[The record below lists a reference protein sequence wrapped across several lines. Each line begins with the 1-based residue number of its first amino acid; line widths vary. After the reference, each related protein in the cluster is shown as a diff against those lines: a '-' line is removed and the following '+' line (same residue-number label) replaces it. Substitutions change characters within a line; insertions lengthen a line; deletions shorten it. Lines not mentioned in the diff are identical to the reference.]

1 MNNDAI
7 IYSKQQILV
16 GPISKHASIFKPVF
30 LVWCE
35 LGLITNINSSNCR
48 GLYKRLYLV

>member
-16 GPISKHASIFKPVF
+16 GPINKHASIFKTGFSSVARTWFNYQYQF
-30 LVWCE
+30 L
-35 LGLITNINSSNCR
+35 
-48 GLYKRLYLV
+48 